1 MAPFHLY
8 ITLFGHFK
16 VQNDP
21 PDVFSPLVPA
31 GTSLGVKKSKKVYLK
46 WSKCVKFSIFLRDV
60 SDLRNEAKYLFWQK
74 RYSKPPQTLHN
85 ATL

>member
-31 GTSLGVKKSKKVYLK
+31 GTSLGGQKVEKSLFKVVKM
-46 WSKCVKFSIFLRDV
+46 CEI
-60 SDLRNEAKYLFWQK
+60 
-74 RYSKPPQTLHN
+74 
-85 ATL
+85 